1 MKVTKDSVS
10 STEVTLTIEMDSQDE
25 DPFIDRSYRRSV
37 GRLAIP
43 GFRKGKAPR
52 SIVETYVGRGALLQ
66 EALEFMIPETLDQVL
81 RDEDLQAFVEP
92 QVELTEL
99 EPVSFTAVVPLEP
112 LVDLGDYQS
121 IRVEQEPVEITD
133 EQIDQVVER
142 LREESTPWEPADRPV
157 EYGDLLNLN
166 VRGEIEGEE
175 VVNDQGVDYMPQ
187 ETNVLPFPGFAPF
200 LEGLTESESKEFT
213 LAIPEDYPR
222 PQFAGKECQ
231 FQVEVLSVKEKKLP
245 DLDDEFSKGV
255 GDGFDTMDALIEHV
269 RERLTEQA
277 EAEARQ
283 ELEIKSLE
291 ELITLATIQASDTLY
306 QRELEMLQR
315 EQERMLQNQRL
326 DMDTY
331 LQYIGKTEEE
341 FIDELRPTAND
352 RLTRYLVMRK
362 LSQEESIEVTAEEV
376 ESEIDGALESAGD
389 NAAQLRRTLTSES
402 ARENIRS
409 SLLNRKI
416 IERLVEIVQG
426 SGSTDEA
433 PEAAETPEGEPVG
446 ESPSNE
452 TQEQPEASTPEVEP
466 AGESPSNETQEQPE
480 ASTPEETPESNASE
494 SNEGA

>member
-142 LREESTPWEPADRPV
+142 LRQESAPWEPADRPA

-200 LEGLTESESKEFT
+200 LEGLTETESKEFA

-222 PQFAGKECQ
+222 PQFAGKKCQ

-245 DLDDEFSKGV
+245 DLDDEFAKGV
-255 GDGFDTMDALIEHV
+255 GDGFETMDALIDHV
-269 RERLTEQA
+269 RERLTEQS

-331 LQYIGKTEEE
+331 LHYLGKTEEE
-341 FIDELRPTAND
+341 FLDELRPTANE

-362 LSQEESIEVTAEEV
+362 LSQEESIEVTGEEV

-389 NAAQLRRTLTSES
+389 NAAQLHRTLNSES

-433 PEAAETPEGEPVG
+433 PEASETPEVEPTSESPAS

-452 TQEQPEASTPEVEP
+452 TQEQPEAS
-466 AGESPSNETQEQPE
+466 N
-480 ASTPEETPESNASE
+480 PEETPESNASE
-494 SNEGA
+494 SNASESNEGA